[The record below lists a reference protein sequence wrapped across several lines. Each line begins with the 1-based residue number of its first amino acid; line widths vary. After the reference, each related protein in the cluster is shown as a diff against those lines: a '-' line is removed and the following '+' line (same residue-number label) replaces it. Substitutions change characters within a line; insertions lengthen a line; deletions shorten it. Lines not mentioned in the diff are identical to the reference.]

1 MTNSWEQ
8 RKLGELSS
16 INKGE
21 QLGKKEMLDD
31 GAYYVLNYV
40 LNGGKDPSGFTNS
53 FNTNE
58 NTISISEGGNSC
70 GYVCYNTQKYWSG
83 GHNYT
88 LTSLK
93 IESMYLYSYLKKN
106 EEIIMSMRVG
116 SGLPNI
122 QKTSLLDYVIRY
134 PSIEEQTKIGVFFE
148 KIDALITLHQRE

>member
-1 MTNSWEQ
+1 
-8 RKLGELSS
+8 
-16 INKGE
+16 
-21 QLGKKEMLDD
+21 MLDD
-31 GAYYVLNYV
+31 GAYYV

-106 EEIIMSMRVG
+106 EEI
-116 SGLPNI
+116 
-122 QKTSLLDYVIRY
+122 DYVIRY

-148 KIDALITLHQRE
+148 KIDALITLHQRKPPLPLLLARKPNRTEKSSH

>member
-1 MTNSWEQ
+1 
-8 RKLGELSS
+8 
-16 INKGE
+16 
-21 QLGKKEMLDD
+21 MLDD
-31 GAYYVLNYV
+31 GAYYV

-134 PSIEEQTKIGVFFE
+134 PSIEEQTIIGVFFE
-148 KIDALITLHQRE
+148 KIDALITLHQRKPTLPLLLARKPNRTEKSSH